1 MAGVLKKFTRG
12 EVIIAEGSVG
22 TNVYIVR
29 SGRVEVFK
37 NSTSGALQLAT
48 LGSNEVF
55 GEMSLIDERFSR
67 RAASVRAIEDSEI
80 IILDREGFENYIK
93 GASTGISNL
102 IKRLSSRLRETN
114 DIISHAGLDPQN
126 LPKAIKLTQA
136 DNGEGRLTDDQLAE
150 SVDAAVNL
158 QLLPKKF
165 LKGQTLIREN
175 AEAMSLF
182 LLRSG
187 TVRVFKTVAGEEV
200 EIDDLTVNEVFGE
213 ISAFDEG
220 VRFFTV
226 KALDDGEAVV
236 FSKKQMDEMLR
247 KAPLELFLILDCIVM
262 KLKRISLR
270 FLESLETDVLR
281 KRDLAAKDEEIL
293 RLTREKEELTVQT
306 EQLQDKVEQLSSQ
319 IKKLQPQQ
327 QSGN

>member
-37 NSTSGALQLAT
+37 NSSTGALQLAT
-48 LGSNEVF
+48 LGANEVF
-55 GEMSLIDERFSR
+55 GEMSQIDERFSR
-67 RAASVRAIEDSEI
+67 RTASVRAIEDCEI
-80 IILDREGFENYIK
+80 IILDREGFDNYLK
-93 GASTGISNL
+93 GTSAGISNL
-102 IKRLSSRLRETN
+102 IKRLSNRLRETN
-114 DIISHAGLDPQN
+114 DIISHAGLDPRN
-126 LPKAIKLTQA
+126 LPKAIKLTKA

-150 SVDAAVNL
+150 SVNAAVDL

-165 LKGQTLIREN
+165 SKGQTLIREN

-182 LLRSG
+182 MLKSG

-236 FSKKQMDEMLR
+236 FSKRQMDEMLR
-247 KAPLELFLILDCIVM
+247 KAPLELFLILDCVVM
-262 KLKRISLR
+262 KLKRTSLR
-270 FLESLETDVLR
+270 YLESLEKEVIH
-281 KRDLAAKDEEIL
+281 KREITSKDEEIS
-293 RLTREKEELTVQT
+293 RLSSEKEELARQVKELTG
-306 EQLQDKVEQLSSQ
+306 KVEQLNDQ
-319 IKKLQPQQ
+319 IRKLQPQQ
-327 QSGN
+327 